1 MICFNNIPGIILSKI
16 NSDEMSQNSLCKK
29 DINLLTVFKA
39 QEFAIILLLQLKAL
53 KWESFLLIRVHQM
66 SPFQKSKHLLILLTL
81 RQKCMLLYLWWWLVC
96 WKCYK
101 NIRAIYNKLT
111 VNIDSDIFIYTLFTA
126 ITSVCMCKIF
136 LIYINYI
143 IVNFRKK
150 LYSCQAIT
158 HFFTNYQILAP
169 PTPCPLPP
177 PLKKTNENLHIS
189 KFYTSYWYSH
199 YCKTPKKTPFC
210 IFAYSL

>member
-1 MICFNNIPGIILSKI
+1 M
-16 NSDEMSQNSLCKK
+16 
-29 DINLLTVFKA
+29 
-39 QEFAIILLLQLKAL
+39 
-53 KWESFLLIRVHQM
+53 
-66 SPFQKSKHLLILLTL
+66 
-81 RQKCMLLYLWWWLVC
+81 
-96 WKCYK
+96 
-101 NIRAIYNKLT
+101 T

-177 PLKKTNENLHIS
+177 PQKKKQMKTYIFPNFTPPTDTVITAKHQKKHHSAFLLIVYNRIEFTFLKIS
-189 KFYTSYWYSH
+189 KNIYCSPRFLAKDDRFFY
-199 YCKTPKKTPFC
+199 F
-210 IFAYSL
+210 

>member
-1 MICFNNIPGIILSKI
+1 MICFNNIPGIILIKI
-16 NSDEMSQNSLCKK
+16 NTDEMSQNSLCKK

-81 RQKCMLLYLWWWLVC
+81 RQKCMLHYLWWWLVC

-158 HFFTNYQILAP
+158 HFFTNYQILVFFIFDIQYGSQV
-169 PTPCPLPP
+169 
-177 PLKKTNENLHIS
+177 KTRFLQMSVFCKSLVGLLNAENFSYI
-189 KFYTSYWYSH
+189 FYY
-199 YCKTPKKTPFC
+199 
-210 IFAYSL
+210 L